1 MMKHCVIFVKGGLT
15 LIQQKASTHLILLKR
30 CNWVIRMFIEG
41 IVGKLIILFI
51 FHYWVKGF
59 HLHCS

>member
-1 MMKHCVIFVKGGLT
+1 V
-15 LIQQKASTHLILLKR
+15 
-30 CNWVIRMFIEG
+30 FIEG